1 MYLELANKM
10 KLKTS
15 KDAKNAFRLVCCIR
29 YPVGATMM
37 ASASIIVIIIVDICL
52 SVKWRSNSLA
62 RAKERGNIPDTLTP
76 WVTEQKDAA
85 TRGHFRKLKIVLK
98 VAEIAPN

>member
-1 MYLELANKM
+1 
-10 KLKTS
+10 
-15 KDAKNAFRLVCCIR
+15 
-29 YPVGATMM
+29 MM

-85 TRGHFRKLKIVLK
+85 TSGNFRKLKIVLK
-98 VAEIAPN
+98 VAEITPN